1 MKRLMQVF
9 IFLFFF
15 SALYGQDNGGSGAES
30 PGPLPRMD
38 EAVKSLA
45 GDINTR
51 LVAEKARRV
60 AVGQWTFNGAV
71 LPLGSYWTSQLIEEL
86 TNIPGRSFAVLAGEA
101 ASADWTVSGEI
112 LEAAG
117 TVRVYTRIIRL
128 GDRSLAAGF
137 HVDFEGS
144 PSISE
149 MLSGGSGGPFPSIG
163 RDAYEPDSRDNPV
176 AVETAAS
183 TEDGPVISRTI
194 HTTED
199 EDFFLISPGVDG
211 ALVAETTGSIDTL
224 MDLYEAGSNSRLAED
239 DDGGTDSNARIRCTV
254 QAGRTYVARVRGYD
268 GTTGSYGFRAYLVE
282 TVRLKP
288 DEYEGDDEASSAK
301 DIAVGELQVHTFS
314 TAGDVDWVKFQISQA
329 GRYIIRARGANSAGL
344 DTYIKLYDQDIELVD
359 ENDDGGENM
368 DALLSIR
375 LRNGTYY
382 LKVGCLDETP
392 DQPYTI
398 SIEGE

>member
-1 MKRLMQVF
+1 MKRLVQVF
-9 IFLFFF
+9 ILFFFF

-30 PGPLPRMD
+30 PGFLPRLD

-45 GDINTR
+45 GDINIK
-51 LVAEKARRV
+51 LLSEKAGKA
-60 AVGQWTFNGAV
+60 AVGQWTFNGEV
-71 LPLGSYWTSQLIEEL
+71 PPLGSYWTCQLIEEL
-86 TNIPGRSFAVLAGEA
+86 TNIPGRSFAVLTGETAG
-101 ASADWTVSGEI
+101 ADWTVSGEI

-117 TVRVYTRIIRL
+117 TVRVYTRIIRS
-128 GDRSLAAGF
+128 GDRSLSAGF

-149 MLSGGSGGPFPSIG
+149 MLSGGGRFPSTG

-176 AVETAAS
+176 AVETAS
-183 TEDGPVISRTI
+183 TAGGPVISRTL
-194 HTTED
+194 HSTED

-224 MDLYEAGSNSRLAED
+224 LDLYEAGSSSRLAED

-282 TVRLKP
+282 TVRLEP
-288 DEYEGDDEASSAK
+288 DEYESDDEASSAK
-301 DIAVGELQVHTFS
+301 DIAVGELQAHTFS
-314 TAGDVDWVKFQISQA
+314 TGGDEDWVKFQISQA
-329 GRYIIRARGANSAGL
+329 GRYVIRARGADSAGL
-344 DTYIKLYDQDIELVD
+344 DTYIKLYDQDFDLVD

-368 DALLSIR
+368 DARLSIR

-382 LKVGCLDETP
+382 LKVECLDEAP